1 MHTNLKNKHILVTGG
16 SRGIGKAIAQT
27 LVDSGAKVAIQYHQN
42 VNMAKKTAR
51 ELGPKTIL
59 FQADFSEAINVSSLF
74 YNVLKKMG
82 HIDVIINNAGLAIGS
97 DPAAEDMQ
105 WTSDWLKTMDV
116 NLNSVGLLCKKSIE
130 HFQEREGGIIINIA
144 SRAAFQGDTKDYMA
158 YAASKGGVVALTK
171 SIARAYGKD
180 NIKAFV
186 VAPGFVRTDMT
197 RDFINRYGDDYIS
210 KDISL
215 NKLTEPKDI
224 APFVAFLASGMADH
238 ATGATFDINAGS
250 YLH

>member
-1 MHTNLKNKHILVTGG
+1 MRINLKNKHILITGG
-16 SRGIGKAIAQT
+16 SRGIGKAISHA
-27 LVDSGAKVAIQYHQN
+27 LVDCGAKVAIQYHQN
-42 VNMAKKTAR
+42 INMAKKTAR
-51 ELGPKTIL
+51 ELGPKAIL
-59 FQADFSEAINVSSLF
+59 FQADLSDAINVSGLF

-97 DPAAEDMQ
+97 DPTAEDMQ
-105 WTSDWLKTMDV
+105 WANDWLKTMDV
-116 NLNSVGLLCKKSIE
+116 NLNAVGLLCKKSIE
-130 HFQEREGGIIINIA
+130 HFEERGGGIIINMA
-144 SRAAFQGDTKDYMA
+144 SRAAFRGDRKEYMA

-171 SIARAYGKD
+171 SIARAYGKK

-186 VAPGFVRTDMT
+186 VAPGFVQTDMT
-197 RDFINRYGDDYIS
+197 ADFINKYGEDHVL

-215 NKLTEPKDI
+215 NKMTEPDDV
-224 APFVAFLASGMADH
+224 APLVAFLASGMADH